1 MTSNAPTVTVLRVVD
16 PKNVPTTYPID
27 PGRQNLSVGSPQG
40 GCNVKLGGRGV
51 APYHADLKFIGP
63 KVLVRV
69 EAGQLVLVDG
79 RAVAGLVEIAPGAPI
94 KIGDF
99 TLYVERFS
107 QELPS
112 AATVSP
118 AAAAAAM
125 ALGGDAEDPNRKYR
139 RDVHRKL
146 IDELDLRRHDITKAD
161 QGELRLQVEA
171 ILHQIVRRPETQL
184 PSGLKAAQF
193 VKEMADECLGLG
205 PIEDLLRDRDVSEIM
220 VVDAEHIYI
229 EVRGRLVRVPQ
240 SFSSDDALETVIQR
254 IVRSVGR
261 RVDRSQPMVDAR
273 LKDGSR
279 VNAVLPPLALR
290 GPCLTIRR
298 FPHNPLQM
306 SDVLGLGSLDERMAR
321 FLQRAVQS
329 RQNIL
334 ISGGTGS
341 GKTTLLNILSSYIDP
356 AERII
361 TVEDAAEL
369 KLLQSHVVSLE
380 TRPANL
386 EGKGEYTI
394 RDLVRNALRM
404 RPDRIIVGECR
415 GPEALDMLQ
424 AMNTGHAGSM
434 TTLHANAPTEALSRL
449 ETLVLFADQGLSS
462 RAIREQIVHSIGLI
476 VQQSR
481 LQGGVRRITHISEIV
496 GIDRQGAFVVEDIF
510 RFVKTGVDKDGV
522 LQGRFQ
528 LTGHLPSF
536 LTDLITLGLV
546 KDGEYL

>member
-1 MTSNAPTVTVLRVVD
+1 MTSSAPVVTVLRVLD
-16 PKNVPTTYPID
+16 PKNVPTTHPID
-27 PGRQNLSVGSPQG
+27 PTRQNISVGSAQG
-40 GCNVKLGGRGV
+40 NCNVKLGGRGV
-51 APYHADLKFIGP
+51 AAYHADIKFIGP
-63 KVLVRV
+63 KILVRV
-69 EAGQLVLVDG
+69 EAGQVVYIDG
-79 RAVAGLVEIAPGAPI
+79 KAAVGLVEVAVGAPV

-99 TLYVERFS
+99 TLFVERFS
-107 QELPS
+107 QALPTASVS
-112 AATVSP
+112 AQNAE
-118 AAAAAAM
+118 M
-125 ALGGDAEDPNRKYR
+125 LRDAEEVDPNRKYR

-171 ILHQIVRRPETQL
+171 LLHQIVRRPDSVL
-184 PSGLKAAQF
+184 PAGLKAAQF
-193 VKEMADECLGLG
+193 VKEMADESLGLG

-298 FPHNPLQM
+298 FPHNPLRM
-306 SDVLGLGSLDERMAR
+306 EDLLALGSLDERMAR
-321 FLQRAVQS
+321 FVERAVQS

-356 AERII
+356 SERII

-369 KLLQSHVVSLE
+369 KLHQSHVVSLE

-415 GPEALDMLQ
+415 GAEALDMLQ

-546 KDGEYL
+546 RDGEYL